1 MRPYK
6 ELTFETL
13 NGAQKIA
20 ILLVSM
26 SVDTSAR
33 VFQHLRPNE
42 VEQISLEISNLGD
55 IPRKVVNAVIE
66 EFYGIMVGQESFTEG
81 GFSHAQNILERS
93 FGVERA
99 AEMLEKIKMLT
110 TVRGFDILR
119 KADSQQLANFLAKE
133 HPQTIALLLSHLP
146 SDQSATVIGEFPED
160 LQADVLI
167 RIASIGKVSPA
178 IVQQIE
184 KVVDEIAE
192 RTLSQDMSLAGGAQ
206 LVASILNKSSNQT
219 TKVMIEQIEETHAPL
234 AQEIKRLMFLFDDI
248 IQVDDRGIQRILRD
262 VDKRDLALAL
272 KASDE
277 RIRTKIFKNMSERA
291 ANVIKEDLEFMGPV
305 KLKDVEAAQLRI
317 VDTIKR
323 LEEREEISIGGRGRE
338 DVFV

>member
-1 MRPYK
+1 MRLTK
-6 ELTFETL
+6 ELTYESL
-13 NGAQKIA
+13 NGSQKIA
-20 ILLVSM
+20 ILLVSL
-26 SVDTSAR
+26 SVDTSAK

-66 EFYGIMVGQESFTEG
+66 EFYGLMVGKESFTEG
-81 GFSHAQNILERS
+81 GFTHAQNILEKS
-93 FGVERA
+93 FGMERA

-133 HPQTIALLLSHLP
+133 HPQTVALLLSHLP

-167 RIASIGKVSPA
+167 RIASLGKVSPA

-184 KVVDEIAE
+184 KVVDDIAE

-206 LVASILNKSSNQT
+206 LVASILNKSSSQT
-219 TKVMIEQIEETHAPL
+219 TKFMIEQIEGSNAPL

-272 KASDE
+272 KASDD
-277 RIRTKIFKNMSERA
+277 RIRMKIFKNMSERA

-323 LEEREEISIGGRGRE
+323 LEEKEEISISGRGRE

>member
-1 MRPYK
+1 MRINK

-13 NGAQKIA
+13 TGTQKIA
-20 ILLVSM
+20 VLLVSL

-33 VFQHLRPNE
+33 VFQHFRPNE
-42 VEQISLEISNLGD
+42 IEQISLEISNLGD
-55 IPRKVVNAVIE
+55 IPRKIVNAVIE
-66 EFYGIMVGQESFTEG
+66 EFYGLMIGQESFTEG
-81 GFSHAQNILERS
+81 GFNYAQNILEKS
-93 FGVERA
+93 FGIEKA
-99 AEMLEKIKMLT
+99 TEMLEKIKMLT
-110 TVRGFDILR
+110 TVRGFDILK

-146 SDQSATVIGEFPED
+146 SDQSASVISEFPEE
-160 LQADVLI
+160 LQSDVLI

-178 IVQQIE
+178 VVQQIE

-206 LVASILNKSSNQT
+206 LVASILNKSSTQT
-219 TKVMIEQIEETHAPL
+219 TKVLIGQIESSNASL

-272 KASDE
+272 KASDD
-277 RIRTKIFKNMSERA
+277 RIRAKIFKNMSERA
-291 ANVIKEDLEFMGPV
+291 AEVIKEDLEFMGPV

-317 VDTIKR
+317 VDIIKK
-323 LEEREEISIGGRGRE
+323 LEEREEISISGRGRE

>member
-1 MRPYK
+1 MRINK

-13 NGAQKIA
+13 TGTQKIA
-20 ILLVSM
+20 VLLVSL

-33 VFQHLRPNE
+33 VFQHFRPNE
-42 VEQISLEISNLGD
+42 IEQISLEISNLGD
-55 IPRKVVNAVIE
+55 IPRKIVNAVIE
-66 EFYGIMVGQESFTEG
+66 EFYGLMIGQESFTEG
-81 GFSHAQNILERS
+81 GFNYAQNILEKS
-93 FGVERA
+93 FGIEKA
-99 AEMLEKIKMLT
+99 TEMLEKIKMLT
-110 TVRGFDILR
+110 TVRGFDILK

-146 SDQSATVIGEFPED
+146 SDQSASVISEFPED
-160 LQADVLI
+160 LQSDVLI

-178 IVQQIE
+178 VVQQIE

-206 LVASILNKSSNQT
+206 LVASILNKSSTQT
-219 TKVMIEQIEETHAPL
+219 TKVLIGQIESSNASL

-272 KASDE
+272 KASDD
-277 RIRTKIFKNMSERA
+277 RIRAKIFKNMSERA
-291 ANVIKEDLEFMGPV
+291 AEVIKEDLEFMGPV

-317 VDTIKR
+317 VDIIKK
-323 LEEREEISIGGRGRE
+323 LEEREEISISGRGRE

>member
-1 MRPYK
+1 MRINK

-13 NGAQKIA
+13 TGTQKIA
-20 ILLVSM
+20 VLLVSL

-33 VFQHLRPNE
+33 VFQHFRPNE
-42 VEQISLEISNLGD
+42 IEQISLEISNLGD
-55 IPRKVVNAVIE
+55 IPRKIVNAVIE
-66 EFYGIMVGQESFTEG
+66 EFYGLMIGQESFTEG
-81 GFSHAQNILERS
+81 GFSYAQNILEKS
-93 FGVERA
+93 FGIERA
-99 AEMLEKIKMLT
+99 TEMLEKIKMLT
-110 TVRGFDILR
+110 TVRGFDILK

-146 SDQSATVIGEFPED
+146 SDQSASVISEFPED
-160 LQADVLI
+160 LQSDVLI

-178 IVQQIE
+178 VVQQIE

-206 LVASILNKSSNQT
+206 LVASILNKSSTQT
-219 TKVMIEQIEETHAPL
+219 TKVLIGQIESNNAPL

-272 KASDE
+272 KASDD
-277 RIRTKIFKNMSERA
+277 RIRAKIFKNMSERA
-291 ANVIKEDLEFMGPV
+291 AEVIKEDLEFMGPV

-317 VDTIKR
+317 VDIIKK
-323 LEEREEISIGGRGRE
+323 LEEREEISISGRGRE

>member
-1 MRPYK
+1 MRINK

-13 NGAQKIA
+13 TGTQKIA
-20 ILLVSM
+20 VLLVSL

-33 VFQHLRPNE
+33 VFQHFRPNE
-42 VEQISLEISNLGD
+42 IEQISLEISNLGD
-55 IPRKVVNAVIE
+55 IPRKIVNAVIE
-66 EFYGIMVGQESFTEG
+66 EFYGLMIGQESFTEG
-81 GFSHAQNILERS
+81 GFNYAQNILEKS
-93 FGVERA
+93 FGIEKA
-99 AEMLEKIKMLT
+99 TEMLEKIKMLT
-110 TVRGFDILR
+110 TVRGFDILN

-146 SDQSATVIGEFPED
+146 SDQSASVISEFPEE
-160 LQADVLI
+160 LQSDVLI

-178 IVQQIE
+178 VVQQIE

-206 LVASILNKSSNQT
+206 LVASILNKSSTQT
-219 TKVMIEQIEETHAPL
+219 TKVLIGQIESSNASL

-272 KASDE
+272 KASDD
-277 RIRTKIFKNMSERA
+277 RIRAKIFKNMSERA
-291 ANVIKEDLEFMGPV
+291 AEVIKEDLEFMGPV

-317 VDTIKR
+317 VDIIKK
-323 LEEREEISIGGRGRE
+323 LEEREEISISGRGRE

>member
-1 MRPYK
+1 MRINK
-6 ELTFETL
+6 ELTFEALT
-13 NGAQKIA
+13 GTQKIA
-20 ILLVSM
+20 VLLVSL

-33 VFQHLRPNE
+33 VFQHFRPNE
-42 VEQISLEISNLGD
+42 IEQISLEISNLGD
-55 IPRKVVNAVIE
+55 IPRKIVNAVIE
-66 EFYGIMVGQESFTEG
+66 EFYGLMIGQESFTEG
-81 GFSHAQNILERS
+81 GFNYAQNILEKS
-93 FGVERA
+93 FGIEKA
-99 AEMLEKIKMLT
+99 TEMLEKIKMLT
-110 TVRGFDILR
+110 TVRGFDILK

-146 SDQSATVIGEFPED
+146 SDQSASVISEFPED
-160 LQADVLI
+160 LQSDVLI

-178 IVQQIE
+178 VVQQIE

-206 LVASILNKSSNQT
+206 LVASILNKSSTQT
-219 TKVMIEQIEETHAPL
+219 TKVLIGQIESSNASL

-272 KASDE
+272 KASDD
-277 RIRTKIFKNMSERA
+277 RIRAKIFKNMSERA
-291 ANVIKEDLEFMGPV
+291 AEVIKEDLEFMGPV

-317 VDTIKR
+317 VDIIKK
-323 LEEREEISIGGRGRE
+323 LEEREEISISGRGRE

>member
-1 MRPYK
+1 MRINK

-13 NGAQKIA
+13 TGTQKIA
-20 ILLVSM
+20 VLLVSL

-33 VFQHLRPNE
+33 VFQHFRPNE
-42 VEQISLEISNLGD
+42 IEQISLEISNLGD
-55 IPRKVVNAVIE
+55 IPRKIVNAVIE
-66 EFYGIMVGQESFTEG
+66 EFYGLMIGQESFTEG
-81 GFSHAQNILERS
+81 GFSYAQNILEKS
-93 FGVERA
+93 FGIERA
-99 AEMLEKIKMLT
+99 TEMLEKIKMLT
-110 TVRGFDILR
+110 TVRGFDILK

-146 SDQSATVIGEFPED
+146 SDQSASVISEFPED
-160 LQADVLI
+160 LQSDVLI

-178 IVQQIE
+178 VVQQIE

-206 LVASILNKSSNQT
+206 LVASILNKSSTQT
-219 TKVMIEQIEETHAPL
+219 TKVLIGQIESNNAPL

-272 KASDE
+272 KASDD
-277 RIRTKIFKNMSERA
+277 RIRAKIFKNMSERA
-291 ANVIKEDLEFMGPV
+291 AEVIKEDLEFMGPV
-305 KLKDVEAAQLRI
+305 KLKDVEAAQVRI
-317 VDTIKR
+317 VDIIKK
-323 LEEREEISIGGRGRE
+323 LEEREEISISGRGRE

>member
-1 MRPYK
+1 MRINK
-6 ELTFETL
+6 ELTFEALT
-13 NGAQKIA
+13 GTQKIA
-20 ILLVSM
+20 VLLVSL

-33 VFQHLRPNE
+33 VFQHFRPNE
-42 VEQISLEISNLGD
+42 IEQISLEISNLGD
-55 IPRKVVNAVIE
+55 IPRKIVNAVIE
-66 EFYGIMVGQESFTEG
+66 EFYGLMIGQESFTEG
-81 GFSHAQNILERS
+81 GFSYAQNILEKS
-93 FGVERA
+93 FGIEKA
-99 AEMLEKIKMLT
+99 TEMLEKIKMLT
-110 TVRGFDILR
+110 TVRGFDILK

-146 SDQSATVIGEFPED
+146 SDQSASVISEFPED
-160 LQADVLI
+160 LQSDVLI

-178 IVQQIE
+178 VVQQIE

-206 LVASILNKSSNQT
+206 LVASILNKSSTQT
-219 TKVMIEQIEETHAPL
+219 TKVLIGQIESNNAPL

-272 KASDE
+272 KASDD
-277 RIRTKIFKNMSERA
+277 RIRAKIFKNMSERA
-291 ANVIKEDLEFMGPV
+291 AEVIKEDLEFMGPV

-317 VDTIKR
+317 VDIIKK
-323 LEEREEISIGGRGRE
+323 LEEREEISISGRGRE